1 MVGPKGS
8 FTILGSGEEIIDI
21 PFTAFDHYFPFFDTF
36 DRIQEVVV
44 RGTFQDG
51 LPGSVTLSRIR
62 VVQTPKIRLYS
73 SMRSGVGEENESMTK
88 ARNWIQKN
96 GGATGI
102 PPWGKFYLSVL
113 GLYEWEGNDSLLPEL
128 WILPKWLPFHPGRY
142 WPHSRMVFLPMSYA
156 YGQRI
161 TAPVIDLIKSVRK
174 EIYIEAYAEID
185 WKKSRK
191 FCAATDRYQPLTRLY
206 SAFSALANF
215 YEKVHLKFLLYAHQ
229 P

>member
-1 MVGPKGS
+1 MFLMPGLVFVSYLTNES
-8 FTILGSGEEIIDI
+8 FNAPVKALMKQYFFNHQNEDGGWGLHIEGESTMFGTVLQYVSLRLLG
-21 PFTAFDHYFPFFDTF
+21 
-36 DRIQEVVV
+36 VV
-44 RGTFQDG
+44 
-51 LPGSVTLSRIR
+51 
-62 VVQTPKIRLYS
+62 
-73 SMRSGVGEENESMTK
+73 ENESMTK

-156 YGQRI
+156 YGQKI
-161 TAPVIDLIKSVRK
+161 TAPVTDLIKSTRK
-174 EIYIEAYAEID
+174 EIYVEAYAEID

-191 FCAATDRYQPLTRLY
+191 LCATTDRYQPLTRLY
-206 SAFSALANF
+206 LVFSALANS
-215 YEKVHLKFLLYAHQ
+215 YEKVHLNSVANNSTPLLK
-229 P
+229 PIISIS